1 MKKVIILSLIVAV
14 IVCILWTLS
23 GFEKPELFLTDLR
36 IKIGRNKTEPPEEL
50 ALILIDETSLKLM
63 NRIVGRWPWP
73 RSIHADV
80 IEFLRLGGA
89 KAILFD
95 ILFTENEKVWG
106 RPPDTLSSGD
116 AYLVEETRRSG
127 NTYHAIQIFKDI
139 PDEWNKDLL
148 DKPLP
153 RDFLKRF
160 SLENVDITIKRL
172 QDNNNYAIPF
182 RELYQVAGGIGVV
195 EFSPDI
201 DGIYRRT
208 ELIKCYHDACF
219 PVLGLS
225 PFLKDF
231 KPGLIKQST
240 WWKSNA
246 GWLEIHGKE
255 EDDKILRIPLYKGKY
270 LINLYGRFNPYS
282 MSGVL
287 TSIQKIKMGELEN
300 LPVNPEEFRD
310 KIVFIGASA
319 VGVEDLKP
327 TAISPRL
334 PGVILH
340 ASLYGNL
347 ITKDFIKT
355 IPEIFTPLFIFA
367 IAFFTAFF
375 IFFVKRFNLKLGLSA
390 LPSVLFILLTFFLL
404 TKYNL
409 LIELTAPLLSGL
421 LTYLGGFAYLSLTEE
436 REKRRIR
443 SMFSR
448 YVSAAVLSDIETKKE
463 DIIFSE
469 GGKRVELTI
478 LFSDLRGFTS
488 ISETL
493 DAERVVEVLNCYFSR
508 AVEIIFKHQGT
519 LDKFMGDA
527 IMAFWGAPTPIKDHA
542 RVAVLSALEI
552 KTSLPEINAELQ
564 RKGLPPLQ
572 VGIGINTGEVVLGNI
587 GSPQR
592 LDYTVIGDNVNL
604 ASRLEGLTRFYGI
617 PILIS
622 EKTFRG
628 MGNTIPARI
637 IDLVRVKGKAEPIKI
652 YEPLEDVKITL
663 LSEEAFYYY
672 LGRRWQ
678 DALKLY
684 KEVLRILPDDPVATL
699 FVNRCERF
707 LIQAPAEWDGIYE
720 FREK

>member
-1 MKKVIILSLIVAV
+1 MKRVIILSLIVTT
-14 IVCILWTLS
+14 IVYFLWILV
-23 GFEKPELFLTDLR
+23 GFEEPELFFIDLR
-36 IKIGRNKTEPPEEL
+36 MKIARNKARLPEEV
-50 ALILIDETSLKLM
+50 ALILIDEASLKLM

-80 IEFLRLGGA
+80 IEFLRLSGA

-95 ILFTENEKVWG
+95 ILFTENEKAWG
-106 RPPDTLSSGD
+106 MSPNSLSSGD
-116 AYLVEETRRSG
+116 SSLVEETRRSG

-153 RDFLKRF
+153 EDFLKRF
-160 SLENVDITIKRL
+160 SLENVDITIKRQ

-182 RELYQVAGGIGVV
+182 RELYQVARGIGVV
-195 EFSPDI
+195 EFSPDR

-208 ELIKCYHDACF
+208 ELIKCYHYACF

-225 PFLKDF
+225 PFLKDLNL
-231 KPGLIKQST
+231 GLIKQSR

-246 GWLEIHGKE
+246 GWLEIYTKE
-255 EDDKILRIPLYKGKY
+255 GDDKTLKIPLYKGKY
-270 LINLYGRFNPYS
+270 LINLYGRFEAYS
-282 MSGVL
+282 MSGLL
-287 TSIQKIKMGELEN
+287 TSIQKIKMGELED
-300 LPVNPEEFRD
+300 LPVSPEEFRD

-327 TAISPRL
+327 TAISPRM

-355 IPEIFTPLFIFA
+355 VPEIFTPLFIFA
-367 IAFFTAFF
+367 TAFLTAF
-375 IFFVKRFNLKLGLSA
+375 LIFFVKRFNLKVGFST
-390 LPSVLFILLTFFLL
+390 LPTVSITLLNFFLL
-404 TKYNL
+404 KKYNL
-409 LIELTAPLLSGL
+409 LIELSAPLLSGL
-421 LTYLGGFAYLSLTEE
+421 LTYLGGFAYLGLTEE

-448 YVSAAVLSDIETKKE
+448 YVSAAVLSDMETKKE
-463 DIIFSE
+463 IIFSE
-469 GGKRVELTI
+469 GGKRLELTI
-478 LFSDLRGFTS
+478 LFSDLRGFTK

-493 DAERVVEVLNCYFSR
+493 TAERVVEVLNCYFSR
-508 AVEIIFKHQGT
+508 AVEIIFKYQGT

-527 IMAFWGAPTPIKDHA
+527 IMAFWGAPTPIQDHA

-552 KTSLPEINAELQ
+552 KKSFPEINAELQ

-572 VGIGINTGEVVLGNI
+572 AGIGINTGEVVLGNI

-592 LDYTVIGDNVNL
+592 LDYTVIGDDVNL

-622 EKTFRG
+622 EKTFKK
-628 MGNTIPARI
+628 MGDTIPARI

-672 LGRRWQ
+672 LTRRWQ
-678 DALKLY
+678 DALNLY
-684 KEVLRILPDDPVATL
+684 KEVLRILPDDPVAAL
-699 FVNRCERF
+699 FINRCER
-707 LIQAPAEWDGIYE
+707 LLAQAPTEWDGIYE
-720 FREK
+720 FQEK